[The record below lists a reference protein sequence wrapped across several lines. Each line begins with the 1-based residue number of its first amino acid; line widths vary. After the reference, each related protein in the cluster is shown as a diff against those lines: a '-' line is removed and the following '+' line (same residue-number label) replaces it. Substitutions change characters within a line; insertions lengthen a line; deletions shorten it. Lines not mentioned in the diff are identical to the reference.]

1 MRSKSTSDDYGAQPR
16 YNNDF
21 YNVEA
26 EKVAQD
32 LRTDS
37 ELGLTEREAEDRLKK
52 HGPNALIE
60 KKQSNLM
67 RFLRQFNN
75 SIIYILILAAIATF
89 ALKEYSDSIVIGMVV
104 IINALIGYFQEV
116 KASDAIDK
124 IKQMLQVEATVIRD
138 GRRVDVPAEDLVV
151 GDVVFL
157 EAGDNVPAD
166 LRIIDADNLKIQESV
181 LTGEADSVL
190 KNAEVLPDK
199 TTLGDQTNMAFASTA
214 VTNGSGLGIV
224 AATGVHTQLGQ
235 ISSSVDEVKSKTT
248 PLMREINGL
257 GKYISYGIVIVAML
271 VGIYGFAIQI
281 YSLPVLVIAL
291 ITMIVGSLPEGLP
304 ASTSVVLAMG
314 VSKMTKQNAI
324 MKSLPSV
331 ETLGAVNVIATDKT
345 GTLTKNEMTIDE
357 VITKDGTYEITGT
370 GYQPLGN
377 ILFNGQKIDLAEHES
392 LRRLI
397 ITGHEAN
404 DTTLAKED
412 GVWTINGEPTDG
424 AFLTLA
430 NKAFHQKVPEWTEI
444 DKIPFDSDYRYI
456 AELSQKPNGDRR
468 ILVKGSPDKIF
479 EMAAVGDPT
488 FDEKYWYNKVSEIA
502 QEGHRVVAVAYKQVE
517 ATKDTIDHADLT
529 TGMQF
534 LGIAGLIDPP
544 REETIQALK
553 EMQSAGVKVK
563 MITGDH
569 PETAAAIAKKL
580 GLDDQIAAITGA
592 EINEMDDEQL
602 KNIIQDYNV
611 FARTTPN
618 DKLRIV
624 KAYQAN
630 GLVTAMTGDG
640 VNDAPALKRADIG
653 VAMGIKG
660 TDVAKESADMV
671 LTDDNFATLTKA
683 IKEGRRVYDN
693 IKKTIRFLLPTSF
706 AEGLIVLLSILA
718 QQDLPLVPTQLL
730 WINMVSAIT
739 IQFAFLF
746 EPAEEGIMKRKPRPS
761 GKSFLNKAD
770 VIQIIYVSILIA
782 GLGIVGFDWLVGQG
796 VSEVVAS
803 TVTVNIIVFGKIFYL
818 FNIRTPKPAFSKDIL
833 RNLHAFWIIALLLV
847 LQFGL
852 TYVPFM
858 QSIFSTGSMSW
869 MQWLIPIVA
878 GIIVLIVT
886 EVDKYFHPAHF
897 KQVHPE

>member
-1 MRSKSTSDDYGAQPR
+1 MKVKSTSDDYGAQSR
-16 YNNDF
+16 NDNF
-21 YNVEA
+21 YNIEF

-32 LRTDS
+32 LGTNS
-37 ELGLTEREAEDRLKK
+37 ELGLTEKEAGERLKK
-52 HGPNALIE
+52 YGPNALIE
-60 KKQSNLM
+60 KKQSNLI
-67 RFLRQFNN
+67 RFLKQFNN
-75 SIIYILILAAIATF
+75 SIIYILILAAVATF
-89 ALKEYSDSIVIGMVV
+89 VLKEYSDSIVIGMVV

-116 KASDAIDK
+116 KASSAIDK
-124 IKQMLQVEATVIRD
+124 IKQMLQIEATVIRD
-138 GRRVDVPAEDLVV
+138 GHRTDIPAENLVV

-166 LRIIDADNLKIQESV
+166 LRIIDADNLKIQESI

-190 KNAEVLPDK
+190 KNTDKLPEK
-199 TTLGDQTNMAFASTA
+199 TTLGDQTNMAFTSTA

-224 AATGVHTQLGQ
+224 VATATDTELGQ
-235 ISSSVDEVKSKTT
+235 ISSSVEEVGSKTT

-257 GKYISYGIVIVAML
+257 GKYISYAIIVVAIL
-271 VGIYGFAIQI
+271 VGIYGFVTKI

-314 VSKMTKQNAI
+314 VGKMTKQNAI

-345 GTLTKNEMTIDE
+345 GTLTKNEMTIE
-357 VITKDGTYEITGT
+357 EIITKQGTYEITGT
-370 GYQPLGN
+370 GYQPHGE
-377 ILFNGQKIDLAEHES
+377 IRFNNQVIDVHQHED
-392 LRRLI
+392 LRKLI
-397 ITGHEAN
+397 IAGHEAN
-404 DTTLAKED
+404 DTILSKEN
-412 GVWTINGEPTDG
+412 GTWVINGEPTDG

-430 NKAFHQKVPEWTEI
+430 NKAFHQQVPQWEEI

-456 AELSQKPNGDRR
+456 AELSQSPEGHRR

-479 EMAAVGDPT
+479 RMAAIDDAT
-488 FDEKYWYNKVSEIA
+488 FDEQYWYNKVSEVA
-502 QEGHRVVAVAYKQVE
+502 QKGHRVVAVAYKEVE
-517 ATKDTIDHADLT
+517 DNKETIVHEDLQS
-529 TGMQF
+529 GMQF

-544 REETIQALK
+544 REETIVALH
-553 EMQSAGVKVK
+553 EMQKAGVKVK

-569 PETAAAIAKKL
+569 PETASAIAEKL

-630 GLVTAMTGDG
+630 NLVTAMTGDG

-653 VAMGIKG
+653 IAMGTKG

-746 EPAEEGIMKRKPRPS
+746 EPAEEGIMDRNPRPA
-761 GKSFLNKAD
+761 GRSFLNRAD
-770 VIQIIYVSILIA
+770 VIQIVYVSILIA
-782 GLGIVGFDWLVGQG
+782 GLGIFGYDWLIDHG

-803 TVTVNIIVFGKIFYL
+803 TVTVNTIVFGKIFYL
-818 FNIRTPKPAFSKDIL
+818 FNLRTPKPAFSKDIL
-833 RNLHAFWIIALLLV
+833 RNLHAFWIIAVLLA
-847 LQFGL
+847 LQFAL

-858 QSIFSTGSMSW
+858 QSIFSTASMGW
-869 MQWLIPIVA
+869 AQWLIPVIA

-886 EVDKYFHPAHF
+886 EVEKYFYPTHF
-897 KQVHPE
+897 QQVHSK